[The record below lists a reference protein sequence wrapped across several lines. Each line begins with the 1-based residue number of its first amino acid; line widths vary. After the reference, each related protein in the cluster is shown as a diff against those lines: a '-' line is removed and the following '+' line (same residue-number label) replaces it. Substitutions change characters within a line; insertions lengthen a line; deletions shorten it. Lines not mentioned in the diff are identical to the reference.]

1 MNIPISKLL
10 SKMEAEL
17 MKAKNSSS
25 SKEVREKVA
34 VIQSLCEIILD
45 EKSEVQVQ
53 RLSSPSSSEINHLEL
68 QKMMGNMSTVV
79 KNPTSEKL
87 VKEEDANGDSLFDF

>member
-1 MNIPISKLL
+1 MNIPVSKLL

-17 MKAKNSSS
+17 IKAKNSSS
-25 SKEVREKVA
+25 TKEVREKVA

-45 EKSEVQVQ
+45 EKSEVSVQ
-53 RLSSPSSSEINHLEL
+53 PLSSPSSSEISQLEL

-79 KNPTSEKL
+79 KNPTNERT

>member
-1 MNIPISKLL
+1 VNIPVSKLL
-10 SKMEAEL
+10 SKMEGEL
-17 MKAKNSSS
+17 IKAKNSSS
-25 SKEVREKVA
+25 TKEVREKVA

-45 EKSEVQVQ
+45 EKSEVQTQ
-53 RLSSPSSSEINHLEL
+53 SSSSPSSSGISQLDL

-79 KNPTSEKL
+79 KNPASETT